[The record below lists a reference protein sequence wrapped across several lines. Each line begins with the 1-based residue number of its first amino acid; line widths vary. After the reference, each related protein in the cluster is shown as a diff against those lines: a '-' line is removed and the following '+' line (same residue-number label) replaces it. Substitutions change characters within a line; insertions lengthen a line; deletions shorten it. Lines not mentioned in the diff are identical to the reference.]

1 MRKLLFFLVI
11 TALLS
16 ANCNTLSAEDDIGKD
31 LNTVE
36 LEMQSSLEDCSN
48 DWFED
53 DLKYLINE
61 GNKIIDNLSYETF
74 KPNENVTYGEFISYV
89 MRILGHDFKKDNE
102 NWTEPYIKKAKIYNF
117 IRPGEI
123 EDYDKPITRGDTARI
138 VSRTAKRSAGRMI
151 YRPSEKLEKMI
162 CNYDTIDD
170 KYKIYVMKVF
180 DLGIMEGYKGK
191 FQSDNLLTNAECVAI
206 LRRMLDTTAR
216 KVPQLEKD
224 ESREITDEE
233 IAEQLKYIEDNI
245 CIGMSIDD
253 IEKMFISKYRNFSLE
268 DDMLDNSHS
277 LIRKSSYFI
286 FDGNNN
292 YSNIEEDCTFLS
304 DEKNE
309 VGTITSIEDRYILI
323 DNEIEI
329 TYYNI
334 YTDLRVFVY
343 NMLMTRKAGIMIN
356 VYSDDMYKVLG
367 INVFYVTGEDN
378 KINLIK
384 YYENGSKELIE
395 NIEDDII
402 EYIY

>member
-11 TALLS
+11 IILLF
-16 ANCNTLSAEDDIGKD
+16 ANCNTLSAES
-31 LNTVE
+31 LNMKE
-36 LEMQSSLEDCSN
+36 N
-48 DWFED
+48 WFED
-53 DLKYLINE
+53 DLKYLINKD
-61 GNKIIDNLSYETF
+61 NKIIDNLSYETF

-89 MRILGHDFKKDNE
+89 MRILGHDFKEDNE
-102 NWTEPYIKKAKIYNF
+102 NGTEPYIKKAKIYNF
-117 IRPGEI
+117 IRPKEI

-138 VSRTAKRSAGRMI
+138 VSRTVKRSAGRMI
-151 YRPSEKLEKMI
+151 YRPSQKLEKLI
-162 CNYDTIDD
+162 CDYDTIDD
-170 KYKIYVMKVF
+170 NYKIYVMKVF

-191 FQSDNLLTNAECVAI
+191 FQSNNLLTNAECVAI
-206 LRRMLDTTAR
+206 LRRMIDTTAR

-233 IAEQLKYIEDNI
+233 ISEQLKYIEDNI

-277 LIRKSSYFI
+277 LIRKNSYYI

-292 YSNIEEDCTFLS
+292 YSNIEEGCTFIN

-309 VGTITSIEDRYILI
+309 VGTITSIEDRHILI
-323 DNEIEI
+323 DNKIEI

-334 YTDLRVFVY
+334 YTDLRIFVY
-343 NMLMTRKAGIMIN
+343 NMLMTRKAGVMIN
-356 VYSDDMYKVLG
+356 VYSDDIYKVLG

-384 YYENGSKELIE
+384 YYENGTKELHE
-395 NIEDDII
+395 NIVDDII